1 MGIRSECLQMNNE
14 EKQIL
19 EDFREHHEVVKQE
32 IAMAK
37 LFIRKTGIKPK
48 NPQEVIDWM
57 KTL

>member
-1 MGIRSECLQMNNE
+1 MSNE
-14 EKQIL
+14 EKEIL

-48 NPQEVIDWM
+48 NPQEVYDWM
-57 KTL
+57 ATL

>member
-1 MGIRSECLQMNNE
+1 MNSMSNE
-14 EKQIL
+14 EKEIL
-19 EDFREHHEVVKQE
+19 EEFREQHEIMKQE

-48 NPQEVIDWM
+48 NPQEVFDWM

>member
-1 MGIRSECLQMNNE
+1 MSSMSNA
-14 EKQIL
+14 EKQLL
-19 EDFREHHEVVKQE
+19 EDFRVQHEIVKQE

-57 KTL
+57 ETL